1 MTEEIALLG
10 LGNLGTPIAES
21 LLSAGFHLTVWNR
34 TASRAAPLVK
44 AGAKLAISPQD
55 AIIPGGILIT
65 VLADDSVLEEIV
77 SPQLIQGLGN
87 GGLHISMSTISPE
100 TSRKLH
106 ALHESMGS
114 HYVAAPIFA
123 RPEAIRAKIGNI
135 CLSGD
140 DEAIERARQVVQH
153 FVKGI
158 FDFGNDPGAA
168 NIIKLAG
175 NFMIGASIEIM
186 SEAFTFAEKNGI
198 PRKAIYEMLTQ
209 TLFSAPIFQNY
220 GRIVAH
226 HNYEPVAFYLPL
238 GLKDINLVLQTAQE
252 TQTPMPMADLI
263 RNRFLSAIAKQRTHL
278 DWSALAIG
286 ASDDAGLTP
295 MKMPYQ

>member
-21 LLSAGFHLTVWNR
+21 LLSAEFPLTIWNR
-34 TASRAAPLVK
+34 TTSKATALIN
-44 AGAKLAISPQD
+44 AGAKLAMSPQA
-55 AIIPGGILIT
+55 AIFPGGILIT

-77 SPQLIQGLGN
+77 SPQLIKRLRN
-87 GGLHISMSTISPE
+87 GGLHISMSTISPD

-106 ALHESMGS
+106 ALHKSMGS
-114 HYVAAPIFA
+114 QYIAAPIFA
-123 RPEAIRAKIGNI
+123 RPEAVRAKIGNI

-140 DEAIERARQVVQH
+140 EHAKERARQVVQH

-198 PRKAIYEMLTQ
+198 PRQSVYEMLTQ

-220 GRIVAH
+220 GRIIAQH
-226 HNYEPVAFYLPL
+226 SYEPVAFYLPL
-238 GLKDINLVLQTAQE
+238 GLKDINLVLQTAEEIQV
-252 TQTPMPMADLI
+252 PMPIADLI
-263 RNRFLSAIAKQRTHL
+263 RNRFLSAIAKNRSHL

-286 ASDDAGLTP
+286 ASDDAGLKP
-295 MKMPYQ
+295 ASMH

>member
-1 MTEEIALLG
+1 MTQEISLLG

-21 LLSAGFHLTVWNR
+21 LLSAGFSLTVWNR
-34 TASRAAPLVK
+34 TASRADLLVN
-44 AGAKLAISPQD
+44 AGAKLATSPLD
-55 AIIPGGILIT
+55 AIITGGVLIT
-65 VLADDSVLEEIV
+65 VLADDSVLKEIV
-77 SPQLIQGLGN
+77 SPQLIQRLGN
-87 GGLHISMSTISPE
+87 GGLHISMSTISPQ

-106 ALHESMGS
+106 ALHKSMGS

-123 RPEAIRAKIGNI
+123 RPEAVSAKTGNI

-140 DEAIERARQVVQH
+140 EHARERARQVVQY

-175 NFMIGASIEIM
+175 NFMIGASIEMM

-198 PRKAIYEMLTQ
+198 PRQSVYEMLTQ

-220 GRIVAH
+220 GRIIAQ

-238 GLKDINLVLQTAQE
+238 GLKDINLVLQTAEE
-252 TQTPMPMADLI
+252 TQIPMPMADLI

-278 DWSALAIG
+278 DWSAMAIG
-286 ASDDAGLTP
+286 ASEDAGLTP
-295 MKMPYQ
+295 MRMP